1 MKKSERKLLGETL
14 DKALEPPPP
23 RRRPPALAS
32 ALSDYDDGEDT
43 PVRKASEAPETVK
56 VTPPHPTSRGVTPPY
71 PTRPIAPE
79 RDFNKRA
86 NSLDQLALPAGIF
99 PGSSQ
104 KLYNALYVRTRGH
117 ITPAKSIR
125 ATKRELGDWS
135 GIRNIKTIDSHLR
148 YLAAIGLLVSHWER
162 GQNDGALYEVR
173 LPEETTGL
181 AVSRA
186 GSGGVTPPDPP
197 SPQNLGSPPYQ
208 NLGSPHLTQTI
219 ENKATYENRKTSFKT
234 DEKNDDDEAFAALLA
249 LLKNA
254 TREVTGRAASSADN
268 ERWKEVGEIL
278 VTELKVA
285 AARTQV
291 SSAPAFLA
299 EHLRRRLWKKSG
311 KQIDVETK
319 EAQGSSTQVK
329 TAPAASLNPEQIQEQ
344 VNLIA
349 QLMRDGQTID
359 ALDEQFSVNFRP
371 VQWHTIRSMALVQ
384 RDVTKEKS

>member
-14 DKALEPPPP
+14 DKALEPPPQ

-32 ALSDYDDGEDT
+32 ALSEYDDGEDPPARAKT
-43 PVRKASEAPETVK
+43 ENAK
-56 VTPPHPTSRGVTPPY
+56 VAPPHPTSHGVTPPN

-86 NSLDQLALPAGIF
+86 NSLDRLALPVGLF

-104 KLYNALYVRTRGH
+104 KLYNALYIRTRGH
-117 ITPAKSIR
+117 ITPLSSIR
-125 ATKRELGDWS
+125 ATKRELSDWS
-135 GIRNIKTIDSHLR
+135 GIRNAKTIDAHLR
-148 YLAAIGLLVSHWER
+148 YLSAIGLIVSHWER

-173 LPEETTGL
+173 LPEETTGISI
-181 AVSRA
+181 ARER
-186 GSGGVTPPDPP
+186 SGGVTPPDSTSPQILGGG
-197 SPQNLGSPPYQ
+197 SPQNLGSPHP
-208 NLGSPHLTQTI
+208 TQVP
-219 ENKATYENRKTSFKT
+219 ENATTYGLPKTYIKTYEKT
-234 DEKNDDDEAFAALLA
+234 DDDEAFAGLLA

-254 TREVTGRAASSADN
+254 TKEITGREASASDN
-268 ERWKEVGEIL
+268 ERWREVGEVL

-299 EHLRRRLWKKSG
+299 EHLRRRLWKKNG
-311 KQIDVETK
+311 KQIESEIE
-319 EAQGSSTQVK
+319 EARKDHAVNTEAK
-329 TAPAASLNPEQIQEQ
+329 PTPASLSPDEIQEQ

-349 QLMRDGQTID
+349 QSMREGNPIET
-359 ALDEQFSVNFRP
+359 LDEQFSANFRP

-384 RDVTKEKS
+384 ANVQGKKE